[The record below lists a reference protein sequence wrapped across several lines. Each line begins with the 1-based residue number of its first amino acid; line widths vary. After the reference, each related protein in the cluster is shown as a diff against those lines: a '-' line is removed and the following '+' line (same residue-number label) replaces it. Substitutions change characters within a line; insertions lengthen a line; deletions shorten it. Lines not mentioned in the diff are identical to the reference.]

1 MNGTFYPDND
11 YRNYLAHFG
20 VKGMKWGVRKDR
32 NRSAKGNF
40 YRVSSAGYDLQS
52 KIFSKLG
59 AKKMA
64 AMSRSVS
71 RYGAKKASEADAAKA
86 AGKRQASNKHADQ
99 TIERVANAA
108 YGNMMRFPDTRK
120 AIQEYV
126 NPQNDKS
133 RSAKARLKVERLV
146 DEAVYEHPT
155 SSKTFNRYHRE
166 DDGFDTMEYGQEIV
180 KSVMG
185 RLDAE
190 AKRRRDQDAEVK
202 RLMKKHPQLKR
213 DFGGPDMIDDYEYFQ
228 DVASQYE
235 SKR

>member
-1 MNGTFYPDND
+1 MGETFYPAND

-86 AGKRQASNKHADQ
+86 AGRKKKGFWKQRKENFQNMRRYNEMKSQANKKYNLDRLQWEADNEDARN
-99 TIERVANAA
+99 TAA
-108 YGNMMRFPDTRK
+108 RAMTNETLSRMGSYKGMSPDYNPYGTKARDTYRK
-120 AIQEYV
+120 A
-126 NPQNDKS
+126 
-133 RSAKARLKVERLV
+133 KADAARYADDTYKRKYGAERLSQAKKSNTAY
-146 DEAVYEHPT
+146 DSLALLASLGITAGGAVY
-155 SSKTFNRYHRE
+155 SANK
-166 DDGFDTMEYGQEIV
+166 
-180 KSVMG
+180 
-185 RLDAE
+185 
-190 AKRRRDQDAEVK
+190 KRR
-202 RLMKKHPQLKR
+202 
-213 DFGGPDMIDDYEYFQ
+213 
-228 DVASQYE
+228 
-235 SKR
+235 